1 MKTATERETAFRND
15 LADLLAKHG
24 ATMEITDD
32 GEDYGFGVTSVAIIS
47 MYSIWD
53 INNELVADYTEFKL

>member
-15 LADLLAKHG
+15 LEDLLAKHG

-32 GEDYGFGVTSVAIIS
+32 GEDYGVSSVAIIT
-47 MYSIWD
+47 MYSMWD
-53 INNELVADYTEFKL
+53 INNELIADYTEFKL